1 MYIVNCNKVTKLLN
15 MEPTASEEFPILFGY
30 VVGVSIRLFYYFI
43 YIIDYWINW
52 FLIIKYAF
60 GPPLILKGFTRG
72 LNGSDTEFAIMHLI
86 RVREREREVGGHFA
100 GIFSRPIYRPVSLL
114 YTSIADSRI
123 NTRE

>member
-60 GPPLILKGFTRG
+60 GAPLIFNGFYTRLKWIGYRICNNA
-72 LNGSDTEFAIMHLI
+72 LNSSA
-86 RVREREREVGGHFA
+86 REREVGGHFA

>member
-1 MYIVNCNKVTKLLN
+1 

-60 GPPLILKGFTRG
+60 GPPLLFNGFYTRLKWIGYRICNNA
-72 LNGSDTEFAIMHLI
+72 LNSSAK
-86 RVREREREVGGHFA
+86 ERETWEDTLRE
-100 GIFSRPIYRPVSLL
+100 FSVVP
-114 YTSIADSRI
+114 YTDQCHYY
-123 NTRE
+123 TLQ